1 MAVSDVTDINN
12 EIKPII
18 DKFNGYINSYDEYN
32 KHHEHYHKPTIAELD
47 QFHKTWFYENW
58 ETRFR
63 KINAFTDLG
72 TKGVT
77 AIPNTTFEDWL
88 YWFWEWAKAWMD
100 DYNDFKNQVYKA
112 LALIEKHLEA
122 VDKTL
127 EDHEERIEKIE
138 KEIEDIYKKIDEINK
153 EISNIKNEI
162 SNIHKEINDLKQMLK
177 SNISPS
183 YSNVTA
189 QDVGAK
195 NGWYRNLNA
204 QPNGLNIQY
213 RWVMNNDHSQGLYMQ
228 FNINR
233 VVNDHYDDTKKL
245 ILEVDLT
252 NFVNETKAQI
262 PYQGWIGT
270 SGSYWTTNQ
279 RAGMQYYYRY
289 DNNTHI
295 MKVQIDALFGVS
307 SENHFPGR
315 IEISAISNEFYVS
328 VGG

>member
-18 DKFNGYINSYDEYN
+18 DKFDGYINSYDEYN

-63 KINAFTDLG
+63 KLNAFTDLG
-72 TKGVT
+72 TKGVI

-122 VDKTL
+122 IDKTL

-162 SNIHKEINDLKQMLK
+162 NNIYKEIEDLKNMLK
-177 SNISPS
+177 TSMNPV
-183 YSNVTA
+183 YRDVTPN
-189 QDVGAK
+189 DVGAK
-195 NGWYRNLNA
+195 NGWYREQVAYSGFKLE
-204 QPNGLNIQY
+204 Y
-213 RWVMNNDHSQGLYMQ
+213 RWVLDSDHSQGLYLHM
-228 FNINR
+228 NTNH
-233 VVNDHYDDTKKL
+233 VVNDSYDNNGDKL
-245 ILEVDLT
+245 ICQVDLT
-252 NFVNETKAQI
+252 NFINETGAHMFSEKWPQ
-262 PYQGWIGT
+262 T
-270 SGSYWTTNQ
+270 SGSYYTANQ
-279 RAGMQYYYRY
+279 RAGFSYY
-289 DNNTHI
+289 
-295 MKVQIDALFGVS
+295 MKFDSSTKVLSVYIDQLFGVY
-307 SENHFPGR
+307 SENHFPGK
-315 IEISAISNEFYVS
+315 ISLVSISDDIFIPTN
-328 VGG
+328 